1 MGQSTE
7 ELSSEIAQTRTSL
20 SSDLDALQDRVSP
33 SAIVER
39 RKAAARSKVRQV
51 RQRVMGTVHDA
62 RNTTASGMSSAGGSA
77 QGAVESARDTAQ
89 EKYDGAPLAAGL
101 VAFGAGMVLASLIP
115 ASEKEAVAAGKVLD
129 AAKEQG
135 QPLLEE
141 AKGQA
146 QQVAQQAGQAATEAL
161 QEVKDTAAEGADR
174 VRSEG
179 QSAAESVRDEARSE

>member
-7 ELSSEIAQTRTSL
+7 ELSSEIAQTRSSL
-20 SSDLDALQDRVSP
+20 ASDLDALHDRVSP

-39 RKAAARSKVRQV
+39 RKSAAKDRVRQV

-62 RNTTASGMSSAGGSA
+62 RNTTSSGVSSMGESA
-77 QGAVESARDTAQ
+77 QGAVGTAQ
-89 EKYDGAPLAAGL
+89 EKYQGAPLAAGL

-115 ASEKEAVAAGKVLD
+115 ASEREAVAGAKVVD
-129 AAKEQG
+129 AVKEHG

-146 QQVAQQAGQAATEAL
+146 QQVAQQVGDAATDAA
-161 QEVKDTAAEGADR
+161 QQVKDAAASGAEH

-179 QSAAESVRDEARSE
+179 RSSAESVRDEARSE

>member
-1 MGQSTE
+1 MGQGTE
-7 ELSSEIAQTRTSL
+7 ELSSEIAETRTSL
-20 SSDLDALQDRVSP
+20 ASDLDALHDRVSP

-39 RKAAARSKVRQV
+39 RKSAAKGKVRQV
-51 RQRVMGTVHDA
+51 RQRVMGTAHDA
-62 RNTTASGMSSAGGSA
+62 RNTTADGMSSVGESA
-77 QGAVESARDTAQ
+77 QGAVGAAQ

-115 ASEKEAVAAGKVLD
+115 ATEREAIAGAKVVD
-129 AAKEQG
+129 AAKEKG

-146 QQVAQQAGQAATEAL
+146 QQVAEQVAGSASEAA
-161 QEVKDTAAEGADR
+161 QEVKDAATSGAEH

-179 QSAAESVRDEARSE
+179 RSAAESVRDEARSE

>member
-1 MGQSTE
+1 MGQGTE
-7 ELSSEIAQTRTSL
+7 ELSTEIAQTRNSL
-20 SSDLDALQDRVSP
+20 ASDLDALHDRISP

-39 RKAAARSKVRQV
+39 RKSAAKGRMRQV

-62 RNTTASGMSSAGGSA
+62 RNTTASGVSSMGESA
-77 QGAVESARDTAQ
+77 HGAVGTAQ
-89 EKYDGAPLAAGL
+89 EKYEGAPLAAGL

-115 ASEKEAVAAGKVLD
+115 ASEREAVAGAKVVD
-129 AAKEQG
+129 AVKEQG

-146 QQVAQQAGQAATEAL
+146 QQVAQQVGDAATNAA
-161 QEVKDTAAEGADR
+161 QQVKDAAASGAEH

-179 QSAAESVRDEARSE
+179 RSAAESVRDEARGEQAP